1 MSLRQLQGVIFSF
14 GQIVLCS
21 TLALSPLVLCALCL
35 LSEQYI
41 TDLAVR
47 RITTALPDRVLAPQL
62 IERDHSVL
70 SPHRDASTGHA
81 TTLIVHRRHSSH
93 ISTQAIAA
101 IAICSTVVFCAFVG
115 CLLQLTAA
123 FSSWRRRARS
133 CTPTDTQ
140 STTTNTA
147 ESPDAEMGEQPIP
160 MARHLS
166 PPPPYS
172 RAPSY
177 ESSGGSSNTGRRS
190 ACAL

>member
-1 MSLRQLQGVIFSF
+1 MSLRHLHGVIFSF
-14 GQIVLCS
+14 CQVVLRS

-35 LSEQYI
+35 LSEQHI

-47 RITTALPDRVLAPQL
+47 RTTTALPDRVLAPQL
-62 IERDHSVL
+62 IERDHSAL
-70 SPHRDASTGHA
+70 APHRDASTGHP
-81 TTLIVHRRHSSH
+81 TTLDVHRRHSSR
-93 ISTQAIAA
+93 ISTQAIVG

-123 FSSWRRRARS
+123 LSSWRRRARS

-140 STTTNTA
+140 STTTSPV
-147 ESPDAEMGEQPIP
+147 EFPDAEMGEQPIP
-160 MARHLS
+160 MGRHLS

-177 ESSGGSSNTGRRS
+177 ESSGGNSSRRTT
-190 ACAL
+190 ACAP